1 MPSRLV
7 ISNTSPLFYLHQINR
22 LDLLQT
28 LYGQIMVPAAVQ
40 RELQAGQA
48 QGLSVP
54 LVETLGWVTLAAA
67 KASFLP
73 NVTDLGEGEAE
84 VIALGMWITMA
95 RWSLWWSGWLGCSAG
110 AVDGS
115 VEAAGERGEATDN
128 GEG

>member
-1 MPSRLV
+1 
-7 ISNTSPLFYLHQINR
+7 
-22 LDLLQT
+22 
-28 LYGQIMVPAAVQ
+28 MVPATVQ

-95 RWSLWWSGWLGCSAG
+95 RRSLWWSGWLAG
-110 AVDGS
+110 MQ
-115 VEAAGERGEATDN
+115 RWRR
-128 GEG
+128 